1 MRVLFSVAIASILST
16 SLVVASLG
24 NAHAG
29 ENKQPNAPSP
39 QQAQQNAPST
49 WNTAVSSKENATGS
63 VSGTTFDD
71 RQMMWISK
79 INEYFKTF
87 DNIKGK
93 FAQYSAKKKPM
104 LGKYYIKRPGR
115 FRFDYNR
122 PSRMV
127 IVSDG
132 KRLVIQD
139 HDLNTEDEIA
149 LKKTPFRVLLRKNV
163 DILRDSRITLLQETD
178 DQIII
183 ELRDKN
189 PRVYGGI
196 KLFLVKEPELELK
209 EWITTD
215 VQGLKTRLVLR
226 SLERVEKLSAK
237 LFRFRS
243 VMLPK
248 F

>member
-1 MRVLFSVAIASILST
+1 VAIASILSAGIAVT
-16 SLVVASLG
+16 STGIALA
-24 NAHAG
+24 AD
-29 ENKQPNAPSP
+29 KTAP
-39 QQAQQNAPST
+39 NAPST
-49 WNTAVSSKENATGS
+49 WNAAVNAKKSAVGA
-63 VSGTTFDD
+63 VSGTAFDEN
-71 RQMMWISK
+71 QMMWIGK
-79 INEYFKTF
+79 INEYFKSF

-93 FAQYSAKKKPM
+93 FAQYSGYKKRM

-149 LKKTPFRVLLRKNV
+149 LNKTPFRALLGKNV
-163 DILRDSRITLLQETD
+163 DILRDSRIQLLQETD
-178 DQIII
+178 DQVII

-189 PRVYGGI
+189 PRVFGGI
-196 KLFLVKEPELELK
+196 KLFLTKQPQLELK

-215 VQGLKTRLVLR
+215 VQGLKTRLVLVN
-226 SLERVEKLSAK
+226 LQRVEKLSAK

>member
-1 MRVLFSVAIASILST
+1 MRVLFSAAIASMM
-16 SLVVASLG
+16 SLG
-24 NAHAG
+24 LMVL
-29 ENKQPNAPSP
+29 
-39 QQAQQNAPST
+39 
-49 WNTAVSSKENATGS
+49 AVSGACAADKKLAETPAAWNAAVNTKENAAGS
-63 VSGTTFDD
+63 VSGTTFDEA
-71 RQMMWISK
+71 QMALIKK
-79 INEYFKTF
+79 IDDYFKNL
-87 DNIKGK
+87 DNVKGK
-93 FAQYSAKKKPM
+93 FIQYSADHKRM

-149 LKKTPFRVLLRKNV
+149 LKKTPFRSLLRKNV
-163 DILRDSRITLLQETD
+163 NILRDARIKFLQETD
-178 DQIII
+178 DQVII

-196 KLFLVKEPELELK
+196 KLFLDKQPTFELK

-215 VQGLKTRLVLR
+215 VQGLKTRIVLVNLK
-226 SLERVEKLSAK
+226 RVKKLSSR
-237 LFRFRS
+237 LFKFRS

>member
-1 MRVLFSVAIASILST
+1 
-16 SLVVASLG
+16 
-24 NAHAG
+24 
-29 ENKQPNAPSP
+29 
-39 QQAQQNAPST
+39 
-49 WNTAVSSKENATGS
+49 
-63 VSGTTFDD
+63 
-71 RQMMWISK
+71 
-79 INEYFKTF
+79 
-87 DNIKGK
+87 
-93 FAQYSAKKKPM
+93 
-104 LGKYYIKRPGR
+104 
-115 FRFDYNR
+115 
-122 PSRMV
+122 MV